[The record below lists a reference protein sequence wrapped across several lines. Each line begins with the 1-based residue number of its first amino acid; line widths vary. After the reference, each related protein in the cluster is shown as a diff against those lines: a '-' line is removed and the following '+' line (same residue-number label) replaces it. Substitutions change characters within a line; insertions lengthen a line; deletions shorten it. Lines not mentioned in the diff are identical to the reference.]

1 MRGVAVLSAAAA
13 SWVLVTGAFPRLAIR
28 PPRIPVPYAIGAAA
42 AFVVAGS
49 VALSAL
55 GVPVIALAIAC
66 LAATVPITLGQQRES
81 AKHSRTRD
89 AWPDVLAYTRTSIS
103 AGATLEDAFLA
114 ALQRNEAIDPE
125 YAEFVRKEVGFGGG
139 FSPGLDAI
147 RVSHAD
153 PTTDRIAISLSAAS
167 GSGGSRVGQVVGVL
181 AASVAD
187 EIRLRK
193 AHDAALTEQRWTVNV
208 ALVAPWVL
216 LALSVATNPQAKAAY
231 STAEGAVVVGVGLV
245 CTVAGWLLARRA
257 ARLSSAPRV
266 FR

>member
-1 MRGVAVLSAAAA
+1 MLCAAAA
-13 SWVLVTGAFPRLAIR
+13 SWVLITGVFPRPVLR
-28 PPRIPVPYAIGAAA
+28 PPRISIPYAIGAVAT
-42 AFVVAGS
+42 FIVAGI
-49 VALSAL
+49 VALTAL
-55 GVPVIALAIAC
+55 GVPVIAVAMAC
-66 LAATVPITLGQQRES
+66 LAAMVPITLGQQRDR
-81 AKHSRTRD
+81 AQHSGVRD
-89 AWPDVLAYTRTSIS
+89 AWPDVLSHTRTSIS
-103 AGATLEDAFLA
+103 AGATLEDAFLT
-114 ALQRNEAIDPE
+114 ALQRNEAMQPE
-125 YAEFVRKEVGFGGG
+125 FAEFVRTEVGFGGG
-139 FSPGLDAI
+139 FGAGLDAI
-147 RVSHAD
+147 RTGHAD

-216 LALSVATNPQAKAAY
+216 LALSVATNPQAKDAY
-231 STAEGAVVVGVGLV
+231 STTQGAVVVGLGLV